1 MEDVIVLQKKQK
13 KVTSVTA
20 RHGTARHN
28 QGVPSTQ
35 INLFF
40 GLCCA
45 TLEVQPM
52 SKTQTNELYIFQTS
66 HDQNGIPRVDPTLTT
81 SIEALQQ
88 KKVSQEFFLA
98 LQGMLQDGYN
108 SIPRGARK
116 EFSLRLFLVDKRLKV
131 TIEQS
136 PVVLLCPE
144 PRHHLTEA
152 SIEALTN
159 NILELLKRK
168 FEMGISQWWKE
179 PSSEVIPILFS

>member
-1 MEDVIVLQKKQK
+1 M
-13 KVTSVTA
+13 
-20 RHGTARHN
+20 
-28 QGVPSTQ
+28 ST
-35 INLFF
+35 
-40 GLCCA
+40 
-45 TLEVQPM
+45 
-52 SKTQTNELYIFQTS
+52 TQTNELYIFQTS
-66 HDQNGIPRVDPTLTT
+66 HDPNGIPRVDPTLTT

-98 LQGMLQDGYN
+98 LQGMLRDGYN
-108 SIPRGARK
+108 SIPKGARK
-116 EFSLRLFLVDKRLKV
+116 EFSLRLFLADKRLKV
-131 TIEQS
+131 TIEEQS
-136 PVVLLCPE
+136 PVVILCPE